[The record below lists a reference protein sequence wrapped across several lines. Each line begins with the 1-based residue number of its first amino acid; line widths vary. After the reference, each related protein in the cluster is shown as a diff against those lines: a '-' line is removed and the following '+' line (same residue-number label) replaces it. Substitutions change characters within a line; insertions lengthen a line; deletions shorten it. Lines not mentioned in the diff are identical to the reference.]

1 MAPEKK
7 TTITVKGMHCDAC
20 DILIKKK
27 FLEEDNV
34 VQVCPNHADQTVEIT
49 HKGTLNKSALNRKI
63 SQYGYSISEH
73 NKALKQEPFIKKA
86 GEATAIALLL
96 LIAYY
101 FAQELR
107 LTSFLGVSGQ
117 MNYGTV
123 FLLGFIASLST
134 CMATSGALFLSTV
147 GKLKKTSASFRENIV
162 PAISFNIGRV
172 LSYAV
177 FGFIVGAVGNS
188 LVSSLNGGA
197 ILNIFIAVILFIIGL
212 DMLKLFSLSSFTRI
226 PFTKGLFSYL
236 EERLSKNPKRTAF
249 ILGAITY
256 LLPCGF
262 TQTVQLYA
270 LGLANPWLSA
280 LTMMS
285 FALGT
290 VPVLLMFGFAASFLQ
305 SNIYKQIAKVSA
317 VVIVLV
323 SLSYFSNALRLYGF
337 TLPGLDSIS
346 AKEKAVTNVLM
357 KDGYQIATMNANARG
372 YYPNTFT
379 IKQGVPVRW
388 VVKGEN
394 IYGCQGELVA
404 PKIAVQKILA
414 TGENVIEFTPKEK
427 GLISFS
433 CTMGMF
439 QGRFNVI

>member
-1 MAPEKK
+1 
-7 TTITVKGMHCDAC
+7 MHCDAC

-34 VQVCPNHADQTVEIT
+34 VQVCPNHSNQTVEIT
-49 HKGTLNKSALNRKI
+49 HTGTLNKSSLNRKI
-63 SQYGYSISEH
+63 SEYGYSVLDYS
-73 NKALKQEPFIKKA
+73 KAIKQESFIKKA
-86 GEATAIALLL
+86 GEAIAIALLL

-107 LTSFLGVSGQ
+107 LTTFLGVSGH

-123 FLLGFIASLST
+123 FLLGFVASLST

-147 GKLKKTSASFRENIV
+147 GKLKKTSATFRENIV
-162 PAISFNIGRV
+162 PAISFNMGRV
-172 LSYAV
+172 LSYAL
-177 FGFIVGAVGNS
+177 FGFIVGAIGNS
-188 LVSSLNGGA
+188 FVSSLNGGA
-197 ILNIFIAVILFIIGL
+197 ILNIFIAVILFVIGL
-212 DMLKLFSLSSFTRI
+212 DMLHLFSLSSFTRI
-226 PFTKGLFSYL
+226 PFTKGLFTYL
-236 EERLSKNPKRTAF
+236 EERLSRNPKRTAF

-270 LGLANPWLSA
+270 LGLANPWMSA

-337 TLPGLDSIS
+337 TLPGFDSIS
-346 AKEKAVTNVLM
+346 AKETARTNVLM

-404 PKIAVQKILA
+404 PKISVQKILA
-414 TGENVIEFTPKEK
+414 TGENVIEFTPKDK